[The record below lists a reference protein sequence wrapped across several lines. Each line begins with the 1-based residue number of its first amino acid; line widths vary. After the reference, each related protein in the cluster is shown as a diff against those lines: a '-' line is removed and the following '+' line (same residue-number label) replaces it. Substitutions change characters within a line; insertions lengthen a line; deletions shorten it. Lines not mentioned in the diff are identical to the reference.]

1 MQVINSV
8 YCENVG
14 FWIKV
19 TWKGRL
25 DIMFNNAG
33 IAGPRGSITRIN
45 MDDVKHLLSVNVH
58 GVLHGI
64 KYAGKAMIKGGIKG
78 SIICTSSSA
87 AIMGGLGSHAYSLS
101 KEAING
107 LVRSAACE
115 LGVHGIRVNSLSPH
129 GVPSEMLVNAYR
141 EYLRKED
148 VRAEEVSRIVGETG
162 SLLRGRGGTTED
174 VAEAAVFLASDQE
187 SGFLTAHNL
196 VVDGGFTSAISSMSF
211 IYR

>member
-1 MQVINSV
+1 
-8 YCENVG
+8 
-14 FWIKV
+14 
-19 TWKGRL
+19 
-25 DIMFNNAG
+25 
-33 IAGPRGSITRIN
+33 
-45 MDDVKHLLSVNVH
+45 
-58 GVLHGI
+58 
-64 KYAGKAMIKGGIKG
+64 
-78 SIICTSSSA
+78 
-87 AIMGGLGSHAYSLS
+87 MGGFGSHAYSLS